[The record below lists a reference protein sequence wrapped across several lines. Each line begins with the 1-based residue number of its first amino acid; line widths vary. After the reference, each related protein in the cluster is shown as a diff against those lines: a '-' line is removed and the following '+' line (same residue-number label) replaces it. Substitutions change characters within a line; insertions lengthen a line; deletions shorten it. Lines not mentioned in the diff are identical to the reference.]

1 MKKKFFDRD
10 FHNFDKHPK
19 CLHDIINPNYKS
31 KVFSKLPTQEYKFY
45 STMLKEITNFQCLKI
60 YIIAVILKWLL
71 KSIQGK
77 NVLKKLWK
85 WEFPGGPEVKT
96 VLPMQVA
103 QSQSL
108 AEEN

>member
-1 MKKKFFDRD
+1 
-10 FHNFDKHPK
+10 
-19 CLHDIINPNYKS
+19 
-31 KVFSKLPTQEYKFY
+31 
-45 STMLKEITNFQCLKI
+45 MLKEIINFQCLKI

-77 NVLKKLWK
+77 NALKKLWK

-103 QSQSL
+103 
-108 AEEN
+108 

>member
-1 MKKKFFDRD
+1 MKKNFFDSD

-19 CLHDIINPNYKS
+19 YLHDIINPNYKS

-45 STMLKEITNFQCLKI
+45 STMLKEIINFQCLKI

-77 NVLKKLWK
+77 KCFKKVM
-85 WEFPGGPEVKT
+85 EVG
-96 VLPMQVA
+96 VPWW
-103 QSQSL
+103 SRG
-108 AEEN
+108 